1 MKLLSFQG
9 KRWLRTVDLFRFAI
23 RRLEEEQ
30 LPQVAG
36 SLTFNTVL
44 SLVPVL
50 TIALAIF
57 TTFPIFESFRTSLQ
71 AYFLQMLIPHSIA
84 STINDYLGMFASKA
98 SRLSAVGAIALLI
111 TTAAT
116 MALIDRTFN
125 NIWRVKTKR
134 SWVKSLAAYWTIVT
148 LGPLLIGFSITVTS
162 HLTRATDWVVMSL
175 PFLSAFLYTGISVA
189 LTTAAFTLLYTV
201 IPNRFVD
208 WRDAAW
214 GGFFAAVAFEIAKR
228 VFAIFLSHFNSYT
241 MIYGALAAVPI
252 FLIWVYV
259 TWFIVLVCAV
269 IAAALPVVKYERWWH
284 VPSPGSAFVDAMS
297 VLKVLVDARNSSAS
311 AAVDATIIRDHTRLG
326 FEESENL
333 LEAMLDAGWVGR
345 IKTELP
351 RKSRWGKRFTE
362 GLDSWTLLA
371 NPEILSVADVYR
383 LFVFHAGSNIKLAQ
397 QVEHAVE
404 EGLHQALADH
414 FEIKTTPDPSTS
426 ANT

>member
-1 MKLLSFQG
+1 MKLPSIQG
-9 KRWLRTVDLFRFAI
+9 KRWSRTIDLFRFAL
-23 RRLEEEQ
+23 RRLDEEQ

-50 TIALAIF
+50 TIVLAIF
-57 TTFPIFESFRTSLQ
+57 TTFPIFETFRNSLQ
-71 AYFLQMLIPHSIA
+71 AYFVQILIPHSIA
-84 STINDYLGMFASKA
+84 STINDYLGIFAAKA
-98 SRLSAVGAIALLI
+98 SRMSAIGAIALLL

-148 LGPLLIGFSITVTS
+148 LGPLLIGISITMTS
-162 HLTRATDWVVMSL
+162 HLLRATDWVVMNL
-175 PFLSAFLYTGISVA
+175 PFLSAFLYTALSVA
-189 LTTAAFTLLYTV
+189 LTTAAFALLYTV

-214 GGFFAAVAFEIAKR
+214 GGFFAAIAFEIAKR
-228 VFAIFLSHFNSYT
+228 VFAIFLSHFSSYT
-241 MIYGALAAVPI
+241 MIYGALAALPI

-259 TWFIVLVCAV
+259 TWFIILVCAV
-269 IAAALPVVKYERWWH
+269 IVAALPVVKYERWWH
-284 VPSPGSAFVDAMS
+284 APSPGSAFVDSMA
-297 VLKVLVDARNSSAS
+297 VLRVLVEARGSSAS
-311 AAVDATIIRDHTRLG
+311 AAVDATIIRTHTRLG

-345 IKTELP
+345 IKTEQS
-351 RKSRWGKRFTE
+351 RKSRWGKRFDE

-371 NPEILSVADVYR
+371 NPEILTVADVYR
-383 LFVFHAGSNIKLAQ
+383 LFVFHATGNLKLAQ

-404 EGLHQALADH
+404 QGLNQTLAAH
-414 FEIKTTPDPSTS
+414 FVSDG
-426 ANT
+426 AADVDA

>member
-1 MKLLSFQG
+1 MKLPPIQG
-9 KRWLRTVDLFRFAI
+9 RRWSRTIDLLRFAL

-57 TTFPIFESFRTSLQ
+57 TTFPIFEAFRNSLQ
-71 AYFLQMLIPHSIA
+71 AYFVQILIPHSIA
-84 STINDYLGMFASKA
+84 STINDYLGMFAAKA
-98 SRLSAVGAIALLI
+98 SRLSAVGAIALLL

-116 MALIDRTFN
+116 MALVDRTFN

-134 SWVKSLAAYWTIVT
+134 SWVKSLVAYWTIVT
-148 LGPLLIGFSITVTS
+148 LGPLLIGVSITVTS
-162 HLTRATDWVVMSL
+162 HLLRATDLVMMNL
-175 PFLSAFLYTGISVA
+175 PFLALFLYTALSVA

-214 GGFFAAVAFEIAKR
+214 GGFIAAIAFEIAKR
-228 VFAIFLSHFNSYT
+228 VFAVFLSHFSSYT

-259 TWFIVLVCAV
+259 TWFIILVCAV
-269 IAAALPVVKYERWWH
+269 IVAALPVVKYERWWH
-284 VPSPGSAFVDAMS
+284 VPTPGSAFVDGMA
-297 VLKVLVDARNSSAS
+297 VLKILSEARMTGAS
-311 AAVDATIIRDHTRLG
+311 AAIDATILRTHTRLG
-326 FEESENL
+326 FEESEHL

-351 RKSRWGKRFTE
+351 RKSPWGKRFEE

-371 NPEILSVADVYR
+371 NPEVLTVADVYR
-383 LFVFHAGSNIKLAQ
+383 LFVFHAAGNLKLAQ
-397 QVEHAVE
+397 QVEHAIE
-404 EGLHQALADH
+404 EGLQQTLAAH
-414 FEIKTTPDPSTS
+414 FKGESATGESAKT
-426 ANT
+426 

>member
-1 MKLLSFQG
+1 MKLPSFQG
-9 KRWLRTVDLFRFAI
+9 KRWSRTIDLCRFAI
-23 RRLEEEQ
+23 RRLDEEQ

-50 TIALAIF
+50 TIVLAIF
-57 TTFPIFESFRTSLQ
+57 TTFPIFESFRNSLQ
-71 AYFLQMLIPHSIA
+71 AYFVQILIPHSIA

-116 MALIDRTFN
+116 MALVDRTFN

-148 LGPLLIGFSITVTS
+148 LGPLLIGFSITVSS
-162 HLTRATDWVVMSL
+162 HLLRATDWVVMSL

-214 GGFFAAVAFEIAKR
+214 GGFIAAVAFEIAKR
-228 VFAIFLSHFNSYT
+228 VFAVFLTHFNSYT

-259 TWFIVLVCAV
+259 IWFIILVCAV

-284 VPSPGSAFVDAMS
+284 VPTPGSAFVDAMA
-297 VLKVLVDARNSSAS
+297 VLKVLVEARNSSAS
-311 AAVDATIIRDHTRLG
+311 AAVDATILRDHTRLG

-333 LEAMLDAGWVGR
+333 LESMLEAGWVGR

-351 RKSRWGKRFTE
+351 RKSRWGKRFVE

-371 NPEILSVADVYR
+371 NPEVLSVADVYR
-383 LFVFHAGSNIKLAQ
+383 LFVFRAGGNPKLAQ

-404 EGLHQALADH
+404 EGLNQTLADH
-414 FEIKTTPDPSTS
+414 FKTTPDPSAS